1 MLSPLETLQRENV
14 VLRGQIEELLSTNRA
29 LVVELAKLNERVGEL
44 LALAQEFECAANVVG
59 IDVRDDQQFHLEHG
73 GLALLQG
80 SLDAPAQG
88 FRGVTHAAVDDED
101 GVLYSQSR
109 FDDTSFRALRMP
121 PADSMALRGIATR
134 LPYEHP
140 AFEDAETLA
149 DTLMPLNI
157 NPVADNREYDSRGYH
172 DYRRPSAYRTRS
184 GSVALIT
191 RERRN
196 RIIYSAIVRNDDHRI
211 AFRLTDFSVD
221 VG

>member
-1 MLSPLETLQRENV
+1 MTYFTRRSLLAAPAIVAASSILPSTVSANPLL
-14 VLRGQIEELLSTNRA
+14 VLRGIA
-29 LVVELAKLNERVGEL
+29 LVGFFSSIFSNVSTASVSVQATVSLPVQARKSVRRGRVSTS
-44 LALAQEFECAANVVG
+44 FKWSNN
-59 IDVRDDQQFHLEHG
+59 
-73 GLALLQG
+73 
-80 SLDAPAQG
+80 
-88 FRGVTHAAVDDED
+88 HAAVDDED

-157 NPVADNREYDSRGYH
+157 NPVVDNREYDSRGYH

-191 RERRN
+191 RERRD
-196 RIIYSAIVRNDDHRI
+196 RIVYSAIVRNDDHRI